1 MCGRRCKVKVK
12 QKNVQKNNVNG
23 TGNLIVEKS
32 VESKKGGIFVLV
44 MVLLFWCVLLF
55 ALPAMAAEKTC
66 AVSIPVS
73 VKMTGKASD
82 SQMQKNPVFTVI
94 MEAADGRTDLPM
106 PEQNQIQIGAN
117 GSGTFDSILYT
128 TPGDYQYHIRQ
139 LSGADQDITYNAAEY
154 DVTVRVTNAEN
165 DGLEAEMWAIYPGQS
180 GKQSQITFE
189 NKWKN
194 TETPGTINTTT
205 KTPVKT
211 ATAVTA
217 KAPKTGDIQN
227 PTLYVVVIIIAAG
240 TAIGVSLYRKY
251 KKKENL

>member
-1 MCGRRCKVKVK
+1 MK
-12 QKNVQKNNVNG
+12 QKNVQKDNA
-23 TGNLIVEKS
+23 TETRTTIVEKI
-32 VESKKGGIFVLV
+32 VESQKGGIFVLA
-44 MVLLFWCVLLF
+44 MVLLFWCALLF

-73 VKMTGKASD
+73 IKMTGKVSD
-82 SQMQKNPVFTVI
+82 SQTQKNPVFTVV
-94 MEAADGRTDLPM
+94 MEAADGRTDFPM

-139 LSGADQDITYNAAEY
+139 LTGIDQNITYDAAEY

-165 DGLEAEMWAIYPGQS
+165 GGLEAEMWAVYPGQS

-217 KAPKTGDIQN
+217 KAPKTGDIQT
-227 PTLYVVVIIIAAG
+227 PALYVVVIIIAAG
-240 TAIGVSLYRKY
+240 VAIGVSLYRKY
-251 KKKENL
+251 KKKKEL

>member
-1 MCGRRCKVKVK
+1 MK
-12 QKNVQKNNVNG
+12 QKNVQKNNING
-23 TGNLIVEKS
+23 TGNLIVEKI
-32 VESKKGGIFVLV
+32 VESKKGGIFVLA
-44 MVLLFWCVLLF
+44 MVLLFWCALLF

-73 VKMTGKASD
+73 VKMTGNGSD
-82 SQMQKNPVFTVI
+82 SQTQKNPAFTVV

-117 GSGTFDSILYT
+117 GSGTFGFILYT
-128 TPGDYQYHIRQ
+128 IPGDYEYHIRQ
-139 LSGADQDITYNAAEY
+139 LSGTDQDITYDATEY

-165 DGLEAEMWAIYPGQS
+165 GGLEAEMWAVHPGQS

-189 NKWKN
+189 NKWKT

-211 ATAVTA
+211 TTAVTA
-217 KAPKTGDIQN
+217 KAPKTGDMQN
-227 PTLYVVVIIIAAG
+227 PALYVAVIIVAAG
-240 TAIGVSLYRKY
+240 IAIGVSLYRKY
-251 KKKENL
+251 KKKEEL

>member
-1 MCGRRCKVKVK
+1 MKVK

-23 TGNLIVEKS
+23 TGKLIVEKI
-32 VESKKGGIFVLV
+32 VESKKGGIFVLA

-73 VKMTGKASD
+73 VKMTGNGSD
-82 SQMQKNPVFTVI
+82 SQMQKNPAFTVV

-128 TPGDYQYHIRQ
+128 IPGDYEYHIRQ
-139 LSGADQDITYNAAEY
+139 LSGTDQDITYDAAEY

-165 DGLEAEMWAIYPGQS
+165 GGLEAEMWAVHPGQS
-180 GKQSQITFE
+180 EKQSQITFE

-194 TETPGTINTTT
+194 TETPGIIETPA

-211 ATAVTA
+211 TTAVTA
-217 KAPKTGDIQN
+217 KAPKTGDMQN
-227 PTLYVVVIIIAAG
+227 PALYVLVIILAAG

-251 KKKENL
+251 KKKEEL